1 MGHESE
7 RTAVARSSNLA
18 WPVRYGGALLAVS
31 AAVGIWALSPTMHR
45 DPFAIFVLGVV
56 FIARFVG
63 FGPAVFATALSV
75 VAIEYVTFEPHFTFS
90 LQSADLARLV
100 VFVVISLLAASLA
113 RQRSRAEVRAD
124 QTWEQM
130 AAIVESSE
138 DAIYSSNAEGTV
150 TSWNHGAEQLYG
162 YQAEEALGQS
172 VLITVPPGRVHETR
186 SHLEKLTR
194 KKIQTKKEFEQ
205 TCEIRGFAGELRQL
219 FSNLIVNAVDAMEEG
234 GQLRLRVACKR
245 EWNGTRRPGV
255 RVIFADNGGGI
266 SREDRARVFEPF
278 YTTKGDTG
286 TGLGLWL
293 SEGIVR
299 KHGGQI
305 RVRSCTRPGH
315 SGTVFSVFLP
325 SAGAA

>member
-31 AAVGIWALSPTMHR
+31 AAAGIWALSPMMHR

-100 VFVVISLLAASLA
+100 VFVVISL
-113 RQRSRAEVRAD
+113 
-124 QTWEQM
+124 M

-194 KKIQTKKEFEQ
+194 GESIESYQTERRRKDGSPVR
-205 TCEIRGFAGELRQL
+205 ILLSISPLRDRKGNVIGASAIARDITTQL
-219 FSNLIVNAVDAMEEG
+219 QAEEA
-234 GQLRLRVACKR
+234 LRR
-245 EWNGTRRPGV
+245 
-255 RVIFADNGGGI
+255 
-266 SREDRARVFEPF
+266 
-278 YTTKGDTG
+278 
-286 TGLGLWL
+286 
-293 SEGIVR
+293 SE
-299 KHGGQI
+299 K
-305 RVRSCTRPGH
+305 
-315 SGTVFSVFLP
+315 
-325 SAGAA
+325 